1 MKIKLALFVLLP
13 TIVILSSVEIVCR
26 FFSPKSSVFWAN
38 PMMLQ
43 YPVTTFDLN
52 VTREK
57 LNFSTDPSR
66 VVRYVPDPVR
76 WYRLD
81 PEPTIPQKGKL
92 VLHFGDSSTWGW
104 GIDRQYSYPEV
115 LNGLLPDSV
124 HSINLGVPGY
134 SSLQGLEYLK
144 LMLKLYHERVVAV
157 TVYFGNNDAVENGAS
172 DVARMRAVGRKGLLV
187 DVNFWLE
194 EYSAFYRVLRRFAS
208 KARSQRVN
216 TLPRVPPDEYRQNL
230 QSMIELCKKY
240 DIRII
245 LIQPLVHWGWP
256 PGHLT
261 HLRSLVADVQNKWV
275 LNEMRLANRLYW
287 DGLQL
292 LYSQDDRYQLSLE
305 EAVGHDWIMS
315 RIKRDWREV
324 LDDFAG
330 QVDLIQLPDAFVED
344 EYPGWFVDYCHP
356 SARVHSFIARDFARR
371 MSYED

>member
-1 MKIKLALFVLLP
+1 MREFGKKINNG
-13 TIVILSSVEIVCR
+13 TIL
-26 FFSPKSSVFWAN
+26 
-38 PMMLQ
+38 
-43 YPVTTFDLN
+43 T
-52 VTREK
+52 
-57 LNFSTDPSR
+57 
-66 VVRYVPDPVR
+66 
-76 WYRLD
+76 
-81 PEPTIPQKGKL
+81 
-92 VLHFGDSSTWGW
+92 
-104 GIDRQYSYPEV
+104 
-115 LNGLLPDSV
+115 
-124 HSINLGVPGY
+124 
-134 SSLQGLEYLK
+134 
-144 LMLKLYHERVVAV
+144 
-157 TVYFGNNDAVENGAS
+157 
-172 DVARMRAVGRKGLLV
+172 
-187 DVNFWLE
+187 
-194 EYSAFYRVLRRFAS
+194 
-208 KARSQRVN
+208 
-216 TLPRVPPDEYRQNL
+216 
-230 QSMIELCKKY
+230 
-240 DIRII
+240 
-245 LIQPLVHWGWP
+245 QPLVHWGWP